1 MGNLDERQS
10 IVDEGLQQAWIQVRG
25 LDDLGQVFPLA
36 AALVEEQGL
45 TGNSFQ
51 KGLHER
57 LLRPMHTKWTCTR
70 SRIRE

>member
-1 MGNLDERQS
+1 
-10 IVDEGLQQAWIQVRG
+10 
-25 LDDLGQVFPLA
+25 LA
-36 AALVEEQGL
+36 AALGEEQGL